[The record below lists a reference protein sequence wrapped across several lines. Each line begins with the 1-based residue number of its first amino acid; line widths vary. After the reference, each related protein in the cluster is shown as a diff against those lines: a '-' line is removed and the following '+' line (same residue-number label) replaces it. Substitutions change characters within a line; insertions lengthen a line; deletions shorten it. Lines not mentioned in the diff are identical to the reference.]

1 MGLIQPCELRWALKS
16 TRNQLLPGGNVLPA
30 VVFPQT
36 LRQWIRKGTLSA
48 SISLPF
54 FSTISAGMPGSI
66 QHERASAVQL
76 SQNADLGLRRLLFL
90 QHWDPAGSS
99 EVLREIS
106 ALLAAGLTADQLET
120 LVLEILETG
129 GSEGWLIP
137 Y

>member
-1 MGLIQPCELRWALKS
+1 
-16 TRNQLLPGGNVLPA
+16 
-30 VVFPQT
+30 
-36 LRQWIRKGTLSA
+36 
-48 SISLPF
+48 
-54 FSTISAGMPGSI
+54 MPSSI
-66 QHERASAVQL
+66 QHDCAAAVQL

-120 LVLEILETG
+120 LVLEILEAG
-129 GSEGWLIP
+129 RSEGWLTP